1 MTQATGSLVCLLAGF
16 VITFLTTRY
25 VTARIRAGRGRLA
38 DVSVGTLHV
47 HHMVWGVGLVLTC
60 GLLEFALR
68 PEWPR
73 NAVLAIGFGAGAALI
88 LDEFAL
94 ILYLRDV
101 YWSREGRRSIEAVIV
116 MAVVLA
122 MLGQLLDPGTLPD
135 LPPAFLAVLIVAW
148 AFGLA
153 ICLAKGKPFVAL
165 AGVVLPYVLL
175 LGAVRLARPDS
186 MWAQRFY
193 RRDLKKARRAEA
205 RFRASR
211 KIERWRQRIFAWALE
226 PAIADRPRSGS
237 AGSLDRPP
245 ATGESAASA

>member
-1 MTQATGSLVCLLAGF
+1 MTQASGSLVCVLAGF
-16 VITFLTTRY
+16 LVTFLGTRF

-38 DVSVGTLHV
+38 DISVGTLHV

-60 GLLEFALR
+60 GLIEFALR

-73 NAVLAIGFGAGAALI
+73 NAMLAVGFGAGAALI

-135 LPPAFLAVLIVAW
+135 VAPAFLVALILAWVLAM
-148 AFGLA
+148 A
-153 ICLAKGKPFVAL
+153 ICLAKGKPFTAI
-165 AGVVLPYVLL
+165 AGVFLPYILL
-175 LGAVRLARPDS
+175 VGAVRLARPDS
-186 MWAQRFY
+186 IWAHRFY
-193 RRDLKKARRAEA
+193 RDEPDKTRRAEA
-205 RFRASR
+205 RFRANR
-211 KIERWRQRIFAWALE
+211 KIERGRQRVFAWALAPE
-226 PAIADRPRSGS
+226 LGQPPR
-237 AGSLDRPP
+237 
-245 ATGESAASA
+245 T

>member
-1 MTQATGSLVCLLAGF
+1 MSQASGSLACVLGGF
-16 VITFLTTRY
+16 LITFLGTRY
-25 VTARIRAGRGRLA
+25 ITAQIRVGRGRLA
-38 DVSVGTLHV
+38 DISVGTLHV

-73 NAVLAIGFGAGAALI
+73 NALLAIGFGAGAALI

-135 LPPAFLAVLIVAW
+135 LDPAFLAALILAW
-148 AFGLA
+148 VLA
-153 ICLAKGKPFVAL
+153 IAVCLAKGKPFTAL
-165 AGVVLPYVLL
+165 AGVVLPYILL
-175 LGAVRLARPDS
+175 VGVVRLARPDS
-186 MWAQRFY
+186 IWAHRFY
-193 RRDLKKARRAEA
+193 RRNLGKARRAEA
-205 RFRASR
+205 RFRESR
-211 KIERWRQRIFAWALE
+211 KIERGRRRVFAWALE
-226 PAIADRPRSGS
+226 TGPDQASRS
-237 AGSLDRPP
+237 
-245 ATGESAASA
+245 